1 VASQKTPKW
10 WRVTQADW
18 IHAARTS
25 IAALISL
32 VVARLFRL
40 PEAYWAAITTIIV
53 TQSTLG
59 AALTVS
65 KQRLAGTAIG
75 AVLGA
80 LTATYV
86 GSNAMAFAGGVFM
99 CGLICSELRIEQAA
113 YRYAGITLAIV
124 MLAVR
129 TEAPWIIAIHR
140 FLEISIGIAVALILT
155 ALWPERKP
163 ASP

>member
-1 VASQKTPKW
+1 MARQKTPKW

-86 GSNAMAFAGGVFM
+86 GSNAMAFAAGVFM

-140 FLEISIGIAVALILT
+140 FLVISIGIAVALILT

-163 ASP
+163 TSP